1 LMAADSCPDNFNMEV
16 TVGESIKDLSCGCW
30 MSEYN
35 YNGFD
40 GPFQDVTDQH
50 IYFSVDK
57 LPPEAFKEK
66 YDSMDVDEEKV
77 DDVMDNEDAS
87 SDADDMTEVDD
98 APSDVDDIAEAADTE
113 DAAVDDETD
122 AVAQDED
129 IDAAAGNDD
138 DDVSQSVEEVEDSG
152 IPEESS
158 SDDLPDTGH
167 LPDDVLNKIL
177 GIDGSDDE
185 KLYVKLDMN
194 EKAKSMDY
202 SSLYL
207 GICLVIV
214 LCMAKWCY
222 TKSNDKNVSMKQMSY
237 HTFDAAVNV

>member
-1 LMAADSCPDNFNMEV
+1 
-16 TVGESIKDLSCGCW
+16 

-77 DDVMDNEDAS
+77 DDVMDNDDAS
-87 SDADDMTEVDD
+87 SDADDMTEDED
-98 APSDVDDIAEAADTE
+98 ALSDVDDIAEAADTE

-129 IDAAAGNDD
+129 IDAAAGNDDD

-214 LCMAKWCY
+214 LCVAKWCY